1 MSRPSLA
8 FGQATSL
15 LLTVILVS
23 IGVGLPI
30 ALIGHALDLDIS
42 GHPFIIGFINLA
54 AFGYVIR
61 QTIQRQGDDWST
73 AFPTK
78 LTGLHHIVP
87 MLLML
92 AGASILIS
100 ELDNIAISLYPV
112 PIDFA
117 TQMIDLATGGQ
128 GILAT
133 IFLANIV
140 APLTEELL
148 FRGLIL
154 RGFLQ
159 TYSSRRSIFLSAA
172 LFALFH
178 LNPWQ
183 AIGAFILGGVF
194 GWWYVHTRSL
204 LPCLLGH
211 AAFNAIPVFYYG
223 ILGMPAPDPAALVE
237 FQPLW
242 FDALGALLFA
252 GGSYTLYG
260 MFRAER
266 PVPSEAWIL
275 RARLFADLLLDYAR
289 DQYGD
294 TETPLFVSQI
304 DIHTR
309 TLPPEES
316 TLYITNTSRGAGRTA
331 NNLQFD
337 GGLLRLLY
345 GVTSVTSETAY
356 AAAADDYLEYY
367 LERLPLPSGY
377 FPWGD
382 HRGYDVVDEDVID
395 GYGEFKLAMPLWDA
409 MWEIDAE
416 AVVRQADALRKHI
429 IDPARSPAFDRH
441 YPPSQHP
448 SCSASSAGA
457 WIVLWSY
464 VYVQTGDTR
473 YLDWAT
479 EMDDYLWSLR
489 DPQTDLLAA
498 HPFDPAYP
506 ESQHNEDGLG
516 SRTRSLEPMYGYAAN
531 LLRAHAI
538 LGGDPSIPFR
548 EHALAYIRS
557 YTSRFDIDERG
568 SFYAT
573 FDIATGKP
581 LSDRIADG
589 WQSTP
594 QSRPDEPAND
604 VIGLRAPI
612 SLAYAH
618 LATGEPDLRE
628 AFDRFAPLFR
638 LGSFLDLSQEPQP
651 ISAGLMAQAIGA
663 WTNMYTATSEYAYL
677 ASAITLGQYATHHY
691 VKDDWFVC
699 GPPTDPRYR
708 DPSVTGWETYSNRG
722 GSADLALALLHL
734 STIAEGRPE
743 LLEDDPLCY
752 F

>member
-8 FGQATSL
+8 FSQATSL
-15 LLTVILVS
+15 LLTVILVL

-30 ALIGHALDLDIS
+30 ALIGHALELDIS
-42 GHPFIIGFINLA
+42 SHPFIIGFINLA
-54 AFGYVIR
+54 AFGHVIR

-78 LTGLHHIVP
+78 GIALHHIAP

-117 TQMIDLATGGQ
+117 AQMIDLATGAQ

-148 FRGLIL
+148 FRGIIL

-159 TYSSRRSIFLSAA
+159 NYSAHRSIFLSAA

-204 LPCLLGH
+204 LPCLFGH

-223 ILGMPAPDPAALVE
+223 ILGVPAPDPAALVE

-242 FDALGALLFA
+242 FDSLGVLLFA
-252 GGSYTLYG
+252 GGSYILYG

-266 PVPSEAWIL
+266 PVPSEAWIS
-275 RARLFADLLLDYAR
+275 RARQFADLLLDYAR
-289 DQYGD
+289 DQYGEA
-294 TETPLFVSQI
+294 ETPLFVNQI
-304 DIHTR
+304 DIQTR

-316 TLYITNTSRGAGRTA
+316 TLYITNTSRGAGPTA
-331 NNLQFD
+331 NNLLFD

-345 GVTSVTSETAY
+345 GMTNVTNETTY
-356 AAAADDYLEYY
+356 AAAADNYLEYY

-395 GYGEFKLAMPLWDA
+395 GHGEFKLAMPPWDA

-416 AVVRQADALRKHI
+416 AVVRQADVLRKHI
-429 IDPARSPAFDRH
+429 IGPNRSLAFDRH
-441 YPPSQHP
+441 YPPSQVP
-448 SCSASSAGA
+448 SCTASSAGA

-464 VYVQTGDTR
+464 VYIQTGDTQ

-479 EMDDYLWSLR
+479 EMDDYIWSLR
-489 DPQTDLLAA
+489 DPQTGLLAA

-506 ESQHNEDGLG
+506 ESQQSEDGLS
-516 SRTRSLEPMYGYAAN
+516 SRTGSLEPMYGYATN
-531 LLRAHAI
+531 LLRARAI
-538 LGGDPSIPFR
+538 LGQAPSVPFR
-548 EHALAYIRS
+548 EHALTYIRS
-557 YTSRFDIDERG
+557 YISHFDIDEHG
-568 SFYAT
+568 SFYAS
-573 FDIATGKP
+573 FDVETGRSV
-581 LSDRIADG
+581 SDRIMDG

-594 QSRPDEPAND
+594 QSRPNEPVSD

-612 SLAYAH
+612 SLACAY
-618 LATGEPDLRE
+618 LATGEPDLCE
-628 AFDRFAPLFR
+628 AFDRFAPLFH
-638 LGSFLDLSQEPQP
+638 LESFHDLTGEPQP

-663 WTNMYTATSEYAYL
+663 WTNMYTATSKYAYL
-677 ASAITLGQYATHHY
+677 APAIVLGRYAEHHY
-691 VKDDWFVC
+691 VKEDWFVC

-708 DPSVTGWETYSNRG
+708 DQSMTGWETYSNRG
-722 GSADLALALLHL
+722 GSADLALALLRL
-734 STIAEGRPE
+734 SAIAEGRPE
-743 LLEDDPLCY
+743 LIADDPLCY